1 MKRIAILAILCMW
14 MTRAQAQ
21 IIYREDFDGIYGATS
36 GGAGTYAFAPG
47 WFLCNVDNNQPD
59 AQVAYVNNGWIRRED
74 FNLNPT
80 DSCAFSTSYYS
91 PAGTA
96 NDFMW
101 TPLIGP
107 LPDNCELS
115 WKAKVYDA
123 AYADGYE
130 VRIMTVRP
138 TGGPGDIGNQLTH
151 STVLFSTT
159 GENNTWTTHTVD
171 LSAYTGQ
178 TVYIGFRNNTYDKFL
193 LAIDNIQVER
203 AAKYDPRVLGIT
215 TFEYTAYPLQQA
227 PDLPL
232 EGVIRNDGV
241 LPITN
246 VRLKVEIYNSAQ
258 ALVYTQTSTPIASI
272 SPLYTEN
279 FTIPA
284 WRPSA
289 TGIYTIKYFPVM
301 DQTESYAGND
311 TLVNVVG
318 IYDSVYA
325 RDDNDV
331 IGSIGIGTGNG
342 YIGQTFTIR
351 STTDLRSVSVSYL
364 RGYTGKRY
372 ALTVWNTSA
381 GNPNVI
387 IGSTD
392 TLLYPDDNALTD
404 TLPIYGGKLTLTP
417 GDYVIAAVEF
427 DSTIALART
436 RGIYTPGTLWIHW
449 NAQPWAKIETFAINA
464 YLHPVYIRP
473 NVSNASLLPVKLV
486 AFTGRHTPTGNQLEW
501 LVAEQQGIL
510 SYEVERSSNGVN
522 FLRVGAIAAN
532 DLQSFTYHYT
542 DPAALTGVTYYR
554 LKIIEHNKI
563 SYSSI
568 IRLTLPGNA
577 IITLSP
583 NPVQHTATLQSNN
596 LQLLNTTAYLT
607 DMQGKMIRQ
616 MKLTRLPFSIN
627 MDKLPAGAYLL
638 RLSNNQVLK
647 LWKQ

>member
-1 MKRIAILAILCMW
+1 MKSIGILAMLCMW
-14 MTRAQAQ
+14 MTGAHAQ
-21 IIYREDFDGIYGATS
+21 IIYREDFDGVLGLTS
-36 GGAGTYAFAPG
+36 GGAGTYAFPPG
-47 WFLCNVDNNQPD
+47 WFLSNVDNNQPD
-59 AQVAYVNNGWIRRED
+59 AQVAYVNNGWTRRED
-74 FNLNPT
+74 FNFNVA

-91 PAGTA
+91 PPGTA

-107 LPDNCELS
+107 LMDNCELS

-138 TGGPGDIGNQLTH
+138 TGGPGAIGNQLTH

-159 GENNTWTTHTVD
+159 GENNSWTTHTVD
-171 LSAYTGQ
+171 LSAYKGQ
-178 TVYIGFRNNTYDKFL
+178 NVYIGFRNNSVDKFL
-193 LAIDNIQVER
+193 LAIDNIQIER
-203 AAKYDPRVLGIT
+203 VAKYDPRTLYAT
-215 TFEYTAYPLQQA
+215 PFEYTAYPLQQA
-227 PDLPL
+227 PDLPI

-246 VRLKVEIYNSAQ
+246 LRMKAEIYNSAQ
-258 ALVYTQTSTPIASI
+258 ALVYTQTSAPVASI
-272 SPLYTEN
+272 LPFYSAN
-279 FTIPA
+279 FTLPA

-289 TGIYTIKYFPVM
+289 TGYYTIKYFPVM
-301 DQTESYAGND
+301 DETESYAGND
-311 TLVNVVG
+311 TLTNVVG

-331 IGSIGIGTGNG
+331 IGAIGIGTGNG
-342 YIGQTFTIR
+342 YVGQTFTIR
-351 STTDLRSVSVSYL
+351 STTELRSVSVSYW

-381 GNPNVI
+381 GKPNAI

-427 DSTIALART
+427 DSTIALAQT
-436 RGIYTPGTLWIHW
+436 RGIYTPGKLWIHW
-449 NAQPWAKIETFAINA
+449 NAQPWATIETFGINA

-473 NVSNASLLPVKLV
+473 NLSNASLLPVKLV
-486 AFTGRHTPTGNQLEW
+486 SFTGRHTPTGNQLEW
-501 LVAEQQGIL
+501 VVADQQSIQ
-510 SYEVERSSNGVN
+510 SYEVERSTNGIHFSPVGSIPANN
-522 FLRVGAIAAN
+522 FL
-532 DLQSFTYHYT
+532 SFTYRYT
-542 DPAALTGVTYYR
+542 DPATLSGVIYYR
-554 LKIIEHNKI
+554 LKVVEHTRI

-568 IRLTLPGNA
+568 IRLTLNRHA
-577 IITLSP
+577 TVTLSP
-583 NPVQHTATLQSNN
+583 NPVQHTAILQTSEQ
-596 LQLLNTTAYLT
+596 QLLNTTAYLT
-607 DMQGKMIRQ
+607 DMQGKTIRQ

-627 MDKLPAGAYLL
+627 MAMLPAGGYLL
-638 RLSNNQVLK
+638 RLNNNQVLK
-647 LWKQ
+647 VWKQ